1 MTASSLT
8 LRPSVAILILSLLAP
23 TPALARSSSGH
34 SSRYCSTCARD
45 SRGRIQRS
53 SSERMKFL
61 HSLGLT
67 HTPPGMQ
74 VDHIV
79 PLARGGA
86 DSVSN
91 MQLIPRDSAKE
102 RNELK

>member
-1 MTASSLT
+1 MPVATFARFSIALLT
-8 LRPSVAILILSLLAP
+8 LSLFAP
-23 TPALARSSSGH
+23 IPTLARGGGGH

-61 HSLGLT
+61 RSHGLT

-79 PLARGGA
+79 PLAKGGA
-86 DSVSN
+86 DTTAN
-91 MQLIPRDSAKE
+91 MQLIPKDSAKE
-102 RNELK
+102 RDELK